1 MALLATG
8 KHTVTA
14 LTRKESSSRFPP
26 EFKVAQV
33 DYTEYGSLVTA
44 LTGQDS
50 LVISL
55 SHFSAP
61 DTQSLLLRAATEAGV
76 QWIIPNSYGPDVA
89 NPVIARDLGAIPR
102 LTDGI
107 KACEEAKEGE
117 SRIHVVT
124 AFWYEFVI
132 ANAPNVIGLD
142 LKGRKMTM
150 LDDGKTQINMTS
162 LPQAGRAIAKLLS
175 LPILPEDERDASV
188 TLSNW
193 RNKPLYTASYL
204 LSQRDILASIQRQT
218 GTADADWA
226 IDYQTSESRYKEG
239 LEAFGQGD
247 IMKGM
252 GYTLGGRVFY
262 PNGDGY
268 FENKEGWANE
278 KLGLEKEV
286 LDEGTKL
293 AIQAA
298 EAKEDLFKAF

>member
-1 MALLATG
+1 
-8 KHTVTA
+8 
-14 LTRKESSSRFPP
+14 
-26 EFKVAQV
+26 VAQI
-33 DYTEYGSLVTA
+33 DYTEYHSLVTA
-44 LTGQDS
+44 LKGQDF

-76 QWIIPNSYGPDVA
+76 EWVIPNSYGPDVA
-89 NPVIARDLGAIPR
+89 NPAIARDLGAIPR

-132 ANAPNVIGLD
+132 ANAPGVIGLD
-142 LKGRKMTM
+142 LEGRKMTM

-162 LPQAGRAIAKLLS
+162 LPQAGRAVAKLLS
-175 LPILPEDERDASV
+175 LPILPENEQDTSV

-218 GTADADWA
+218 GTTDADWI
-226 IDYQTSESRYKEG
+226 IDHQTSESRYKEG
-239 LEAFGQGD
+239 LEAFGQGN
-247 IMKGM
+247 ITKGM
-252 GYTLGGRVFY
+252 GYTLGGRVLY

-268 FENKEGWANE
+268 FEQKDGWANE
-278 KLGLEKEV
+278 KLGLEKEN
-286 LDEGTKL
+286 LDEGTKIG
-293 AIQAA
+293 IQAA
-298 EAKEDLFKAF
+298 ETGKDLFKAF